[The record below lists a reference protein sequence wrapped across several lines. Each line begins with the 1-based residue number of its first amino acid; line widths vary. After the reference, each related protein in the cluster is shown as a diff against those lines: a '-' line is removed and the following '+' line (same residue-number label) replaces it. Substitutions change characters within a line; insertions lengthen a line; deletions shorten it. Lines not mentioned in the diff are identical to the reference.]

1 MAEHV
6 YSFRTTLTPEDV
18 VVRAVQY
25 FSTTKWRP
33 SGQSGRTA
41 TFQGMP
47 PIPWVHMTLM
57 VLAFAAC
64 VVPGVVYW
72 FFIVQ
77 KLRQFQNLVVAA
89 SPIPAGSEVV
99 INYPSFASSIVTEFT
114 QNLPVLD
121 GPRTNELA
129 T

>member
-6 YSFRTTLTPEDV
+6 YSFRTTLAPEDV

-47 PIPWVHMTLM
+47 PIPWVHMLM
-57 VLAFAAC
+57 TILATFCFVL
-64 VVPGVVYW
+64 PGLVYY
-72 FFIVQ
+72 FFVIQ

-89 SPIPAGSEVV
+89 TPIVGGSEVV
-99 INYPSFASSIVTEFT
+99 INYPSFASPLVNEFT
-114 QNLPVLD
+114 KNMPLLDAPQATELP
-121 GPRTNELA
+121 T
-129 T
+129 